1 MRGTGMNGPDQ
12 LQEEIIQLKEKLNDM
27 FVQHYWESEIFTPTW
42 WISIALAIV
51 PIFIWWKV
59 VDKKRLLE
67 MSVFGLLVNVI
78 ATFLDIGLSD
88 HMMWE
93 YPVRILPQMA
103 LLLPVDYVIIPVAGT
118 ILYQK
123 FPKWRHFL
131 MACTATSAFMSFVCE
146 PIAVYI
152 GMYRLLT
159 WRYIYSFPI
168 YIAIYAIIKFV
179 TEKAVARTNS
189 ERNRIKD

>member
-1 MRGTGMNGPDQ
+1 MSGPDQ
-12 LQEEIIQLKEKLNDM
+12 LHEEIIRLKEKLNDM
-27 FVQHYWESEIFTPTW
+27 FVQHYWESEIFTPVW
-42 WISIALAIV
+42 WISIALAII
-51 PIFIWWKV
+51 PIMIWWKI

-67 MSVFGLLVNVI
+67 MSVFGLLVNVV

-103 LLLPVDYVIIPVAGT
+103 LLLPVDYVIVPVAGT

-123 FPKWRHFL
+123 FPKWWNFL
-131 MACTATSAFMSFVCE
+131 VACTVTSAFMSFVCE

-168 YIAIYAIIKFV
+168 YIAIYVIIKLI
-179 TEKAVARTNS
+179 TEKAVAITDF
-189 ERNRIKD
+189 ERKRARD